1 MYSSIQ
7 GSAGPLEH
15 STIGRTPLRVPK
27 LGFGTVALGI
37 LSDEDQEIGRAAVRA
52 ALGLGLNFFDTAP
65 YYGNGRAE
73 RRLGEALK
81 GIDRRSFVMASK
93 VGRVV
98 PPDSERHP
106 AGWQPS
112 YDYGYDAVM
121 RTYE

>member
-1 MYSSIQ
+1 MIAVSTDTA
-7 GSAGPLEH
+7 GSLEH
-15 STIGRTPLRVPK
+15 SIIGRTALRVPK

-37 LSDEDQEIGRAAVRA
+37 LSNEDEEIGRAAVRA

-81 GIDRRSFVMASK
+81 GVDRSSFILAGK

-98 PPDSERHP
+98 ELDSER
-106 AGWQPS
+106 
-112 YDYGYDAVM
+112 
-121 RTYE
+121 